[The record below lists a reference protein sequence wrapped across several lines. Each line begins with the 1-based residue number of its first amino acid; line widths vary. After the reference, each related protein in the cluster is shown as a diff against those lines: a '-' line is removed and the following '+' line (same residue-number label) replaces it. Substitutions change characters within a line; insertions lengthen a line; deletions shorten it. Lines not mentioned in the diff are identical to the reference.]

1 MRGKGFERERE
12 REGMKETAGGEPL
25 GERAKTGNEPW
36 QLISLGFHNALANER
51 PL

>member
-1 MRGKGFERERE
+1 MSEVRGGLKEGENERDSGWR
-12 REGMKETAGGEPL
+12 T